1 MDKGFARTLTVA
13 GLGLALAV
21 PTSFGS
27 SAVADPRN
35 GELIPLTCGSTTYQV
50 VTMGNGDYT
59 PAHDANS
66 NLMFVPHA
74 FGVFHG
80 ELRDAS
86 GALVYSFD
94 DPASTQGSGKQKND
108 VSCTFVFHEVSDG
121 SDPEVPAGWTFD
133 GSGSVTGQVAGH
145 A

>member
-1 MDKGFARTLTVA
+1 MDKGYARTLTVA

-21 PTSFGS
+21 PASFGS
-27 SAVADPRN
+27 SAVADPQN

-50 VTMGNGDYT
+50 VTNGNGDYT
-59 PAHDANS
+59 PAHDVSS
-66 NLMFVPHA
+66 NRVFVPHA

-80 ELRDAS
+80 VLRDAS
-86 GALVYSFD
+86 GAVVESFD
-94 DPASTQGSGKQKND
+94 EPASTQGSGKQKND
-108 VSCTFVFHEVSDG
+108 VHCTFAFHEVSDG

-133 GSGSVTGQVAGH
+133 GSGSVTGQIAGH